1 MRLSPPSLKAL
12 YGQSD
17 TFHHERL
24 LYAQGYT
31 CVAGTDE
38 VGRGP
43 LAGPVVAAC
52 VVLPLGCDTAL
63 FRDSKTLSHVKRV
76 ELCTQLQTIGA
87 AIGVGIIPPETIDTI
102 NILRASLL
110 AMKLALEDLSSRHPT
125 PDFVLVDGKFKIP
138 TATAQEALIKGDA
151 RSASIAA
158 ASIIAK
164 VRRDALMD
172 DLHQTFPHYNFH
184 KNKGYPTREH
194 RRAIARYGPCPNH
207 RRTFRGV
214 KEFV

>member
-1 MRLSPPSLKAL
+1 LAL
-12 YGQSD
+12 YRQSD

-38 VGRGP
+38 AGRGP

-52 VVLPLGCDTAL
+52 VVLPLDCDISP
-63 FRDSKTLSHVKRV
+63 FRDSKTLSHAQRV
-76 ELCTQLQTIGA
+76 ELCAYLKKIDA
-87 AIGVGIIPPETIDTI
+87 ATGVGIVSSATIDAI

-110 AMKLALEDLSSRHPT
+110 AMKLALEDLSSRHPA

-138 TATAQEALIKGDA
+138 AATAQEALIKGDA

-164 VRRDALMD
+164 VRRDRLMD
-172 DLHQTFPHYNFH
+172 DLHQAYPHYNFL

-194 RRAIARYGPCPNH
+194 RKAIALHGPCPDH
-207 RRTFRGV
+207 RKTFRGV